1 MHWQRHCCIRLRA
14 VRQTRWVIDGR
25 SSLSAAPPG
34 SRFPREVIPVA
45 VRWYLRYGLASAMAR
60 SYSQSAASTS
70 AT

>member
-1 MHWQRHCCIRLRA
+1 MHWQRHCCIRLGA

-45 VRWYLRYGLASAMAR
+45 VRWYLRYGLSHTLALTFTKAGTFPLR
-60 SYSQSAASTS
+60 
-70 AT
+70 